1 MRRASGVSCL
11 PVCCGH
17 AEGVLWIIQLPSIWC
32 PYESWEPLSIR
43 LDEQSQRERERGKK
57 KRGGERLAKVKKSI
71 MLNIFCGI
79 LQKHIFMPTGC
90 IQTVTNDE
98 RRRKGRRNSLSKTKE
113 LSQKHKQR
121 QRWEALG
128 NTENNI
134 VCLGSEVKNSEVCP
148 RAPVEKTNSQ
158 GWI

>member
-57 KRGGERLAKVKKSI
+57 KRGGERLAKVGQS
-71 MLNIFCGI
+71 
-79 LQKHIFMPTGC
+79 
-90 IQTVTNDE
+90 E
-98 RRRKGRRNSLSKTKE
+98 KE
-113 LSQKHKQR
+113 HN
-121 QRWEALG
+121 A
-128 NTENNI
+128 
-134 VCLGSEVKNSEVCP
+134 
-148 RAPVEKTNSQ
+148 
-158 GWI
+158 